1 MSGVIRL
8 QVLSI
13 RNNGTEKELFN
24 DWIHFSLVIW
34 FQARFTFK
42 AFYTSPKKNYK
53 KQSHRNQDAW
63 TCALL
68 DTKSLERGAASIN
81 KPDQLQSGTLT
92 VSVFCQSYDLNSATQ
107 HHPAQNDPWTESGII
122 NLVKLVQSKL
132 IGGGWSQFVIHAEMF
147 TEAYKMES
155 IYTILGVNIKKTSHY
170 GTQVSVK

>member
-1 MSGVIRL
+1 MGQKRNYLMIGFTSHWSFDFRL
-8 QVLSI
+8 GLLS
-13 RNNGTEKELFN
+13 K
-24 DWIHFSLVIW
+24 HFTPRL
-34 FQARFTFK
+34 K
-42 AFYTSPKKNYK
+42 KKNDK